1 MRLTERRLRRII
13 RDVIAESMRRH
24 PDTAEEVHQFHQDLR
39 DRIAQDEEDEMYR
52 LEQEELDREEMFIK
66 NETEM
71 YRTLSSVHDA
81 VTITQKRNRALTIS
95 FELPLQDWLTED
107 RQMHSVKIVETL
119 SRLLLQWF
127 MHAQSH

>member
-71 YRTLSSVHDA
+71 YRTLSPERLEQECRMHGLPPNCTVEQL
-81 VTITQKRNRALTIS
+81 VRKKYE
-95 FELPLQDWLTED
+95 ELNN
-107 RQMHSVKIVETL
+107 MS
-119 SRLLLQWF
+119 
-127 MHAQSH
+127 